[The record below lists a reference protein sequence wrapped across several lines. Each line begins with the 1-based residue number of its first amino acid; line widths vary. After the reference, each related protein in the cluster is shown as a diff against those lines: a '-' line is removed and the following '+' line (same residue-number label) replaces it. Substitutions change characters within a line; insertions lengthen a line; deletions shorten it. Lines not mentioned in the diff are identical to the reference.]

1 MLSPRLADAP
11 AAQRGPG
18 EQASQ
23 EQSLRWTPLPL
34 GLADLRLPRQDAL
47 LFLKDF
53 FTSLVAGI
61 NPMVAAE
68 TSAEGERLSRDW
80 RARSSRLPP
89 PSRAW
94 AHSPSVSPTLA
105 RPDPRVQPSSLQEG
119 QPEDAEVTGSR
130 EAAGGGHGS
139 PAEQQPIYFR

>member
-23 EQSLRWTPLPL
+23 GQSLWWAPLPL

-61 NPMVAAE
+61 NPMVTAE
-68 TSAEGERLSRDW
+68 TSAEGERLSRDG
-80 RARSSRLPP
+80 RARASRLPP

-94 AHSPSVSPTLA
+94 AHSPLCVPH
-105 RPDPRVQPSSLQEG
+105 PSS
-119 QPEDAEVTGSR
+119 P
-130 EAAGGGHGS
+130 
-139 PAEQQPIYFR
+139 